1 MKNLNKISFFLIII
15 AISILSLI
23 CLKKINFTEIFWVII
38 CGMIAFVI
46 IMINVRLKNEK
57 NPLSKEKM
65 DRIMERHYSWIKR
78 EKIYIIVMMIAGAIF
93 GCLFVVLPLL

>member
-1 MKNLNKISFFLIII
+1 M
-15 AISILSLI
+15 
-23 CLKKINFTEIFWVII
+23 LKKINFTEIFWVII

-57 NPLSKEKM
+57 NPISKEKM
-65 DRIMERHYSWIKR
+65 DRIVESHYRWIKR
-78 EKIYIIVMMIAGAIF
+78 EKNIYIIVMMIAGAIF

>member
-23 CLKKINFTEIFWVII
+23 CLKIISFTEIFWVII

-78 EKIYIIVMMIAGAIF
+78 EKNI
-93 GCLFVVLPLL
+93 